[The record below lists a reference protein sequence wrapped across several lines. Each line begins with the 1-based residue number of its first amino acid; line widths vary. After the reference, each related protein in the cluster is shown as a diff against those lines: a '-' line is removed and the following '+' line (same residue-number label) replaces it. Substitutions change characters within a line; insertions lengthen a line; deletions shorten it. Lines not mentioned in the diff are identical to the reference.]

1 MTKKIISVLLV
12 VSVLFVL
19 FATSFSASALV
30 DTTITYGD
38 FDGKNGVTTSD
49 AVAVL
54 KASALLSSIDD
65 DAAFKRCDIN
75 NDGVITIYD
84 ARQILRACAGIATIQ
99 PQGEFSGFDG
109 GGVFIDPAIAVEYFN
124 IAVNKIKTE
133 KPGFNVNE
141 AVDITGFKIGGIKLS
156 GFTANESAESVSAMI
171 ESMLVNESEPEP
183 REPSIKGE
191 NCDNAMSVET
201 ESYVSKLSADEALGV
216 RCVEDKE
223 NGTLTIEIA
232 LPDCDL
238 DSVGQ
243 TAIGDV
249 LSAQILQENM
259 DTVVGNVFGAS
270 EGGDTTRKTIKNCLL
285 RAVIDTSDGS
295 VVEYKTSYTTETK
308 IAKST
313 MGLKGGILSAEL
325 TDIEYRT
332 AISVIY
338 DITDKDGEA

>member
-1 MTKKIISVLLV
+1 MTKKIISVFLV
-12 VSVLFVL
+12 VSVLFAL

-49 AVAVL
+49 AVEVL
-54 KASALLSSIDD
+54 KVSAMLGTINNE
-65 DAAFKRCDIN
+65 AAFKRCDIN
-75 NDGVITIYD
+75 SDGVLTIYD

-109 GGVFIDPAIAVEYFN
+109 GGVFVDPAIAVEYFN

-133 KPGFNVNE
+133 KPGFIRNE
-141 AVDITGFKIGGIKLS
+141 AVDIKGFKIGSVSLS
-156 GFTANESAESVSAMI
+156 GFTANESAQSVSDMI
-171 ESMLVNESEPEP
+171 ESMLVSESAPAPTLE
-183 REPSIKGE
+183 SFKDE

-201 ESYVSKLSADEALGV
+201 ESYVSKLSADEVLGV
-216 RCVEDKE
+216 RCVDDTE
-223 NGTLTIEIA
+223 NGFLIIEIA

-249 LSAQILQENM
+249 LSAKILQENM
-259 DTVVGNVFGAS
+259 DTIVGNVFGAS
-270 EGGDTTRKTIKNCLL
+270 EGGDTTRKTIKNCVLK
-285 RAVIDTSDGS
+285 AVIDKSDAS
-295 VVEYKTSYTTETK
+295 VIEYTTSYTTETK
-308 IAKST
+308 IAKSV

-325 TDIEYRT
+325 NDIEYNT
-332 AISVIY
+332 AISVVY
-338 DITDKDGEA
+338 DITDKNTEA